1 MPYILDGRPI
11 SPDAPFSAVNVD
23 GDLIQFPA
31 NWIRLASDDDK
42 AAIGL
47 TWEADP
53 APYDQRFQWG
63 WTEDGEPIWKDH
75 AELVSQWVAQT
86 KITAASLIFP
96 TDWMVTRSAEPNG
109 KPVPD
114 DVLAERDRIRAL
126 SNEKEAVI
134 EATTSTEELAAYV
147 NSAAYSQWAEPQME
161 RARNADGTFRAD
173 DPNTSQ
179 DEAWVTTDA
188 GLS

>member
-11 SPDAPFSAVNVD
+11 SPDAPFTAVNAD

-47 TWEADP
+47 AWEADP

-63 WTEDGEPIWKDH
+63 WSEDGEPIWKDH
-75 AELVSQWVAQT
+75 EQLVSQWVAQT
-86 KITAASLIFP
+86 KTTAGTLLAP
-96 TDWMVTRSAEPNG
+96 TDWQVIREADNGTPVSAEL
-109 KPVPD
+109 K
-114 DVLAERDRIRAL
+114 AERQAIRDK
-126 SNEKEAVI
+126 SAVKVTAI

-147 NSAAYSQWAEPQME
+147 TSVSYAQWHDAPAPDPTLVIDGGSA
-161 RARNADGTFRAD
+161 
-173 DPNTSQ
+173 
-179 DEAWVTTDA
+179 DA
-188 GLS
+188 GVT